1 MKQTI
6 LAPFLYSKYLF
17 QKRKSYDNVFV
28 VIAYKN
34 GLLKRK
40 MCKSLEFTLQKT
52 IY

>member
-6 LAPFLYSKYLF
+6 LAPFLCSKYLF
-17 QKRKSYDNVFV
+17 QERKSYENVFV

>member
-17 QKRKSYDNVFV
+17 QKRKSYENVFV

-34 GLLKRK
+34 GLFKRK
-40 MCKSLEFTLQKT
+40 MCKSLEFILQKT

>member
-6 LAPFLYSKYLF
+6 LAPFLCSKYLF

-40 MCKSLEFTLQKT
+40 MCKSLEFILQKT